1 MWRINRI
8 IDDAGL
14 LMSVSVQRYVSLTIV
29 AVFLLTACVSNTPE
43 LPTAEVKP
51 VATATAAATATAMP
65 TLVVETATP
74 VATLEPTVVPTETA
88 VAMPDDLLVIPLVR
102 GQVTKRPFM
111 MMIDNHPDAYPQSG
125 LNRASVVFEALAE
138 YGITRFMAVFPGE
151 ITADERPLG
160 PVRSARIY
168 FVQWAMG
175 FGAFY
180 AHAGGSPAG
189 LELAESTDAII
200 NLDALRNDS
209 SPYFFRVNTDT
220 RFAPHN
226 LYTNG
231 ATLQA
236 RADAETAQFSRTDV
250 GFRYRLPVATEQR
263 GAAQSFSYF
272 FLYDDAPVGWK
283 YDPTSN
289 NYFRTRY
296 GRAAIDEVTNAQ
308 LFTQNVVVMQVEEA
322 PIEGDPKSRIDQKVV
337 GTGKAVLYRDGQR
350 EEVTWQKETA
360 ESPLV
365 FLDASGNEVQF
376 TAGQIWISAVPD
388 LANISES

>member
-1 MWRINRI
+1 MNFPLRQRFWLVVVCALVLVSCGNN
-8 IDDAGL
+8 
-14 LMSVSVQRYVSLTIV
+14 MS
-29 AVFLLTACVSNTPE
+29 A
-43 LPTAEVKP
+43 LPTAEVQP
-51 VATATAAATATAMP
+51 PPATATAMP
-65 TLVVETATP
+65 TLVPATATP
-74 VATLEPTVVPTETA
+74 MPTLAPTIVPTETA
-88 VAMPDDLLVIPLVR
+88 IALPDDLTVIPLVR
-102 GQVTKRPFM
+102 GQVTTRPFM

-151 ITADERPLG
+151 LANDERPLG
-160 PVRSARIY
+160 PVRSARLY

-189 LELAESTDAII
+189 LELAQSTTAIV
-200 NLDALRNDS
+200 NLDALRNES
-209 SPYFFRVNTDT
+209 SPYFFRIETDT
-220 RFAPHN
+220 RVAPHN

-231 ATLQA
+231 SLLQE
-236 RADAETAQFSRTDV
+236 RAAAEQPFTRTDV
-250 GFRYRLPVATEQR
+250 GFRYRLALPADQR
-263 GAAQSFSYF
+263 GAAQAFSYY
-272 FLYDDAPVGWK
+272 FLYDDAPVGWQ

-296 GRAAIDEVTNAQ
+296 GKAAIDEVTNTQ
-308 LFTQNVVVMQVEEA
+308 LATQNVVVMQVEEA

-337 GTGKAVLYRDGQR
+337 GTGKAILYRDGLR
-350 EEVTWQKETA
+350 EEITWQKD
-360 ESPLV
+360 SPEAPLQ
-365 FLDASGNEVQF
+365 FLDANGKDVQF